1 LQATFALSLGIAYFR
16 ARRARREWWARVNL
30 WILSLWLA
38 MMVNAAFDVYL
49 EGPQGGIWFWCLI
62 GFGIAALEAQRAE
75 RSESLQ
81 AARHDAR
88 GHAHRTPTPSMPQPA
103 LPTAGSQT

>member
-1 LQATFALSLGIAYFR
+1 M
-16 ARRARREWWARVNL
+16 NL
-30 WILSLWLA
+30 WILSFWLA
-38 MMVNAAFDVYL
+38 FMVNAAFDVYL

-81 AARHDAR
+81 AARHNAR
-88 GHAHRTPTPSMPQPA
+88 GHSTHRTPISSMPQPA
-103 LPTAGSQT
+103 LPNAVRPDVIRPQRFP